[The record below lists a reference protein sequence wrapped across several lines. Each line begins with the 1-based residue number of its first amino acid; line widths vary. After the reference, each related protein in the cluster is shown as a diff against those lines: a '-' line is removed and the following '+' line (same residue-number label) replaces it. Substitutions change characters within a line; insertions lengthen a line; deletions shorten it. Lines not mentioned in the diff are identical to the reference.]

1 MPISHGS
8 RGNSPVYLAP
18 FSRSGRLHAGATPQG
33 YSACD
38 GLGGQH
44 LHEFVVGAKRYGR
57 PDLDADDPELLDE
70 RKARIRDLGLP
81 VGGEFDYRYDFGDDW
96 RHVIT
101 LKELVSAEAQPS
113 GPICLAGERRAPPE
127 DAGGVDGDEESCRLY
142 VIQDERSSGKRS
154 PGAVI
159 DSSRRRFRSAL
170 STGDLHRNSALARG
184 PQENDPEVSFVGS
197 AGEDDP
203 VSYGPSSSRT
213 LSCDPNLDGL
223 LRKQSVA

>member
-101 LKELVSAEAQPS
+101 LEELASAEAQRS
-113 GPICLAGERRAPPE
+113 DPICLAGERHAPPE
-127 DAGGVDGDEESCRLY
+127 DVGGVDGYEEFLQALWHPGREEQRQAIAWCGYRFEPEAFSVVEVNERLA
-142 VIQDERSSGKRS
+142 SK
-154 PGAVI
+154 
-159 DSSRRRFRSAL
+159 FRP
-170 STGDLHRNSALARG
+170 RKRG
-184 PQENDPEVSFVGS
+184 PQENDPEVSY
-197 AGEDDP
+197 AEH
-203 VSYGPSSSRT
+203 
-213 LSCDPNLDGL
+213 
-223 LRKQSVA
+223 